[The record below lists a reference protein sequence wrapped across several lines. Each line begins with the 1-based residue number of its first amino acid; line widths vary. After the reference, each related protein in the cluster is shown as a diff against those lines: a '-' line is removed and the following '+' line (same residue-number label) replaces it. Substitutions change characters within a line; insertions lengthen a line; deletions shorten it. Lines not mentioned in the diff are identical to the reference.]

1 MNTKTCYNCGDS
13 FTPKRSDA
21 ICCSD
26 KCRAAYNYQK
36 KQRKNAPLDLP
47 TIGKNAQIPEKE
59 IVIKGEIDTTFLISK
74 ANECE
79 TKMELITKEIA
90 QLETLQTKYSAQI
103 SDLDKEI
110 LVIETGD
117 KAKLIQRN
125 NLTDL
130 ALYNNYLNSA
140 YLTEKK
146 KGNEFAHNR
155 LKSES
160 DLTSK
165 FNPTLRLAIE
175 NYRSNISSTIN
186 RHDLEIANL
195 KQQSSTTKDNIDQNC
210 AKIKELQNQ
219 LRFYEARVLKY
230 EALLLSV

>member
-1 MNTKTCYNCGDS
+1 MNQKTCLNCAES

-21 ICCSD
+21 VCCSD

-36 KQRKNAPLDLP
+36 KQRKNNNSSLLKTD
-47 TIGKNAQIPEKE
+47 IKAQTLENDV
-59 IVIKGEIDTTFLISK
+59 VIKGVLDTQYLIAK
-74 ANECE
+74 CNECE
-79 TKMELITKEIA
+79 AKIDDINTDLQ
-90 QLETLQTKYSAQI
+90 QLESSKSELSAQ
-103 SDLDKEI
+103 I
-110 LVIETGD
+110 LVIEEEILSVESGD
-117 KAKLIQRN
+117 KARLMKLDS
-125 NLTDL
+125 LSDL

-140 YLTEKK
+140 YLAEKK

-160 DLTSK
+160 DLMGK
-165 FNPTLRLAIE
+165 YNPMLRIE
-175 NYRSNISSTIN
+175 VDNYRSRIN
-186 RHDLEIANL
+186 SAIKKHDLEIANKHL
-195 KQQSSTTKDNIDQNC
+195 LITSLQNQIIEIS

>member
-1 MNTKTCYNCGDS
+1 MNTKTCLNCSAS

-36 KQRKNAPLDLP
+36 KQRKNSKSNLP
-47 TIGKNAQIPEKE
+47 TIAENAQNQEKE
-59 IVIKGEIDTTFLISK
+59 IVIKGDIDTTFLISK
-74 ANECE
+74 AKECE
-79 TKMELITKEIA
+79 TKMELINSEIA
-90 QLETLQTKYSAQI
+90 QIETLKTEYSAQI
-103 SDLDKEI
+103 LKFQKEI
-110 LVIETGD
+110 LTIETGD
-117 KAKLIQRN
+117 KAKLVKRH
-125 NLTDL
+125 NLSDL

-160 DLTSK
+160 DLTNAYSP
-165 FNPTLRLAIE
+165 NMRISVE
-175 NYRSNISSTIN
+175 NYRSNIISAIN
-186 RHDLEIANL
+186 KHDLEITNF
-195 KQQSSTTKDNIDQNC
+195 QQQIVTVKTNIDQYC
-210 AKIKELQNQ
+210 AKIKELQSQ

-230 EALLLSV
+230 ETLLLSV